1 MRSRA
6 RAHGLHKYAGFGL
19 FLANFFF
26 MLIAIDPFDDKGIR
40 DSNGK
45 FRFYQWISCL

>member
-6 RAHGLHKYAGFGL
+6 RAHGVRKYACFIL
-19 FLANFFF
+19 FLANFYFLI

-45 FRFYQWISCL
+45 FRFYQ